1 MLLPSEAS
9 EPSHRVSIDVVRGL
23 AQSRKASFYPSRDF
37 TGAWLESA
45 IAIQRF
51 SVQVRYN
58 CKERKNGELLPKR
71 HQMKHLKF

>member
-1 MLLPSEAS
+1 VSRLIVSPSMLSEAWRNP
-9 EPSHRVSIDVVRGL
+9 EKR
-23 AQSRKASFYPSRDF
+23 ASTQVGIV